1 MSDEPKDSLSTE
13 YILKEVH
20 DKEKKGVQ
28 SPKVYRGKPI
38 DVGIH
43 SALVSSIFS
52 EGGPQGFQ
60 VQVVFLDNKNQGMIR
75 NAKWSE
81 PSWKFL
87 EGDIA
92 QHAGPAFDDLIQQLR
107 AKKKPKK

>member
-1 MSDEPKDSLSTE
+1 
-13 YILKEVH
+13 
-20 DKEKKGVQ
+20 
-28 SPKVYRGKPI
+28 
-38 DVGIH
+38 
-43 SALVSSIFS
+43 
-52 EGGPQGFQ
+52 
-60 VQVVFLDNKNQGMIR
+60 VVFLDNKNQGMIR

-92 QHAGPAFDDLIQQLR
+92 QQADPAFDDLIQQLR